1 MICFSCRWAFTLWIL
16 ADTKLGAPNKDHAGN
31 SKGEND
37 TLFDFEA
44 NIWEYPLPASPLPRW
59 LSLSCLLN
67 YWQFYQGLEG
77 YSWNT
82 RRIWPKYSAGKRG
95 KRKMSWRDRD
105 LTTTKE
111 TRFAK
116 MLTRAV
122 LLGKRAVFGI
132 EITEIRDMTRDCR
145 ELGNAGSGSPLPD
158 PCLTMTLTLNQYH

>member
-16 ADTKLGAPNKDHAGN
+16 ADTKLGAPTKDHARN

-37 TLFDFEA
+37 TLFNYER
-44 NIWEYPLPASPLPRW
+44 PLYGSNPSPLPRFPADFPFQVCFITDSFTRVW
-59 LSLSCLLN
+59 KGILGIPAG
-67 YWQFYQGLEG
+67 FDR
-77 YSWNT
+77 NT
-82 RRIWPKYSAGKRG
+82 VRERG

-111 TRFAK
+111 TGFAK
-116 MLTRAV
+116 MLTRAA

-132 EITEIRDMTRDCR
+132 EITEIRDMTRDSR
-145 ELGNAGSGSPLPD
+145 ELGNAGSGSHLPD